1 MNPTG
6 DFKRVEQKMAQ
17 IEEFVHVE
25 RISMLM
31 EMILSRENL
40 IAAFKRV
47 VQNKGSHGVD
57 GMSVKDLRRHLY
69 ENWDSI
75 RQSLREGTYKPLPVR
90 RVEIPKPNGGV
101 RLLGIPTVTDRFIQQ
116 AIAQVLTKIFDPTFS
131 NHSMVSAQVAGDM
144 MRLGKQRVISKKDIV
159 E

>member
-1 MNPTG
+1 VNPTG

-40 IAAFKRV
+40 LAALKRV
-47 VQNKGSHGVD
+47 EQNKGGHGVD

-131 NHSMVSAQVAGDM
+131 NHSYGFRPGR

-159 E
+159 G